1 MSSLRRPL
9 RTRTAYCRRARFEV
23 SETCPPWGTPC
34 RFTLGLCLL
43 LCLLVLGLSGP
54 VAAAPA
60 EKEPAG
66 KPAAPGP
73 LSLSFEESVRL
84 AIRQSPYFT
93 KSSLDIEL
101 RNMDETDSRYSMVPT
116 LNLRTLYYANRP
128 SHNNSKPYQLSF
140 TTEPYN
146 PMGAYFTL
154 QAQKLATRLA
164 ILAHLDNISKGIM
177 RLGGMYLELDYLQK
191 VAAYQTKVVDTTKE
205 NLIFCENRV
214 SIGTG
219 TSLEL
224 KLASQ
229 ELQLARNEQD
239 QIAFSRRKVLGNL
252 RTFLGLK
259 GNEELS
265 VDLRDVR
272 GQVLGSFDTAAA
284 SVDQA
289 KNSSYELKAL
299 EVKKKLQGYN
309 ILQAKTRLLP
319 RFMLT
324 VQNPDPLNTVTN
336 TGMYAGIGFTVPVWD
351 GFKRYRNI
359 GRQKTILRQMSSDKD
374 LKEADLEERWMSAQ
388 QDLQTAASALKIAQ
402 SQEELARLK
411 ERQSEIRYHS
421 GGEPLPTMLEGQKG
435 IWQAKKAEAM
445 KSMDYAK
452 AALAL
457 RQLSGD
463 LGTSYVK
470 ESSFEK

>member
-1 MSSLRRPL
+1 MSCHRRPL
-9 RTRTAYCRRARFEV
+9 RTRTALRRRSRGDFP
-23 SETCPPWGTPC
+23 ETGAPWGSPC
-34 RFTLGLCLL
+34 RFASGLCLL
-43 LCLLVLGLSGP
+43 LCLLVLGLSAP
-54 VAAAPA
+54 VAAAP
-60 EKEPAG
+60 EDKEPAS

-73 LSLSFEESVRL
+73 LSLSFDDSVRL
-84 AIRQSPYFT
+84 AIHQSPYFT

-101 RNMDETDSRYSMVPT
+101 RGMDETDSRYSMVPT

-177 RLGGMYLELDYLQK
+177 RLGGMFLELDYLQK
-191 VAAYQTKVVDTTKE
+191 VASFQTKVVDTAKE

-229 ELQLARNEQD
+229 ELQLARNEQQ
-239 QIAFSRRKVLGNL
+239 QIAFSRKKVLSNL
-252 RTFLGLK
+252 RNFLGLK
-259 GNEELS
+259 SNQELNP
-265 VDLRDVR
+265 DLRDVR
-272 GQVLGSFDTAAA
+272 SQVLSSFDAAAA
-284 SVDQA
+284 SLEQA
-289 KNSSYELKAL
+289 KSRSYELKAL
-299 EVKKKLQGYN
+299 EVKKELQGYN

-324 VQNPDPLNTVTN
+324 IQNPDPLNTVTN
-336 TGMYAGIGFTVPVWD
+336 SGMYAGIGFTVPVWD

-359 GRQKTILRQMSSDKD
+359 GRQKTILRQMSSDKE
-374 LKEADLEERWMSAQ
+374 LKEADLEDRWMSAQ

-402 SQEELARLK
+402 SQEELAHLK

-452 AALAL
+452 AALSL

-463 LGTSYVK
+463 LGNAYVQ
-470 ESSFEK
+470 ESSLEK